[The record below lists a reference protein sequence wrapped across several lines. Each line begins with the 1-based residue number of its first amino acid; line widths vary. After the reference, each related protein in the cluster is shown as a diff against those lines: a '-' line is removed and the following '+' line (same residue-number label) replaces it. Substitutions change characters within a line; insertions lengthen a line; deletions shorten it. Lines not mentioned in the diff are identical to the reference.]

1 MLYIFFRHEILNNM
15 KNSEPTANVL
25 NSISVPQEEY
35 EKQKNQKKTTAV
47 KTKRSEDNGNKLTE
61 KKIFIES

>member
-1 MLYIFFRHEILNNM
+1 M